1 MKSSSSEDGLNGSL
15 QLLHAHVRLVGVP
28 ATWRSQAQTSMRA
41 ELPSGKL
48 YNLHRCGLL
57 SPFEKKFTDNAL
69 LIVEAQIVFLRQH
82 RTIWQEHSAKDFAS
96 YESYKRAGILYV
108 FPPFIAAR
116 MGQKIGRRPQ
126 TQLCG
131 DALIY
136 FTSRM
141 LFENRHL
148 ACFICRYL
156 YLILMRLDNL

>member
-69 LIVEAQIVFLRQH
+69 LIVEAQIVFL
-82 RTIWQEHSAKDFAS
+82 
-96 YESYKRAGILYV
+96 
-108 FPPFIAAR
+108 
-116 MGQKIGRRPQ
+116 
-126 TQLCG
+126 
-131 DALIY
+131 IY